1 MRRHGVEPA
10 AAGSGSRGPNPDS
23 VSDLASGF
31 GTVGVVNE
39 SRAGTDA
46 DTDALAARLLAVH
59 RALAALGAD
68 SDARIRLHLRFM
80 AICTSLKMPG
90 ANRVRG
96 AQRLDRLMAD
106 ADQARRGNAGRSG

>member
-1 MRRHGVEPA
+1 M
-10 AAGSGSRGPNPDS
+10 SG
-23 VSDLASGF
+23 LASAF
-31 GTVGVVNE
+31 GTVGEVNE
-39 SRAGTDA
+39 SQRAAAAAGADA
-46 DTDALAARLLAVH
+46 AAGDPLAARMLAVH
-59 RALAALGAD
+59 RTLEALSAD

-106 ADQARRGNAGRSG
+106 AQQALRGNSGRPA